1 MQTSILFSNE
11 MHWRVAL
18 GTRRNKLGKGQEYL
32 GKLRLEE
39 TSRAHLVQAPA

>member
-11 MHWRVAL
+11 MHWHVAL
-18 GTRRNKLGKGQEYL
+18 GTRNKLGKGQEYL